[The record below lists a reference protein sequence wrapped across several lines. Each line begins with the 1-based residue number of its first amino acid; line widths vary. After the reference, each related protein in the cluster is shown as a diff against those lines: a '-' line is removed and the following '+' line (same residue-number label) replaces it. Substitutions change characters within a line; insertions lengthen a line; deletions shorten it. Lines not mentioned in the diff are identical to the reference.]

1 MRGIRVSSYSALIN
15 RDGYV
20 VEYNKSRRVLSL
32 GQDQVRGTMKRLG
45 FMGYVI

>member
-1 MRGIRVSSYSALIN
+1 MSSYSALIN
-15 RDGYV
+15 GDSYV

-32 GQDQVRGTMKRLG
+32 GQDQVRRTMKRLG